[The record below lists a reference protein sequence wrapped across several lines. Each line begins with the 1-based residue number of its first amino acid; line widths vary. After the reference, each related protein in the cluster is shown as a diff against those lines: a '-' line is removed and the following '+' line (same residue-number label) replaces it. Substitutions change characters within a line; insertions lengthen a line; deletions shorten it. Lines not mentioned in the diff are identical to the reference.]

1 MYWTVGT
8 PDRFTEGC
16 VCGYQWMEATHLTLP
31 PMMVLEHLYLGHVA
45 VEATLLGLVLGATL
59 SVSLGLFT
67 VALCHYLGVARL
79 MLALSSTEPSSL
91 PTWMYPAFAKA
102 IYPEPREATGKIVCA
117 NCHLSVQ
124 P

>member
-1 MYWTVGT
+1 M
-8 PDRFTEGC
+8 DL
-16 VCGYQWMEATHLTLP
+16 QDLQ
-31 PMMVLEHLYLGHVA
+31 HLYLGHVA

-79 MLALSSTEPSSL
+79 MLALSSTEPSSY
-91 PTWMYPAFAKA
+91 TWMYPAFAKA